1 LAEVSRVRGAVAVA
15 LCLIAVAFVAQGAFA
30 SAPDRGLYHC
40 YNGSAPFG
48 DLKLK
53 RGDKYVWN
61 KDSSGSYAYRAA
73 SKKVIFKTGVFHKD
87 HWYGKHSRDPSDG
100 SSVIKLYE
108 EGKGSLGITCYGTG

>member
-1 LAEVSRVRGAVAVA
+1 MMRRAVLTMLCLVAVMTA
-15 LCLIAVAFVAQGAFA
+15 AIPAMA

-48 DLKLK
+48 DLRLK

-61 KDSSGSYAYRAA
+61 GGSPGTYAYRAA
-73 SKKVIFKTGVFHKD
+73 SKKVIFETGVFHKD

-100 SSVIKLYE
+100 ESVIKLYE
-108 EGKGSLGITCYGTG
+108 TGKGALGITCYGTR

>member
-1 LAEVSRVRGAVAVA
+1 VCVVVVATGV
-15 LCLIAVAFVAQGAFA
+15 GMAFA
-30 SAPDRGLYHC
+30 SAPDLGTYHC

-53 RGDKYVWN
+53 QGGRYTWNNGSPGKYE
-61 KDSSGSYAYRAA
+61 YRAS

-87 HWYGKHSRDPSDG
+87 HWYGKHSRDPSDH

-108 EGKGSLGITCYGTG
+108 EGKGFLGIRCYG

>member
-1 LAEVSRVRGAVAVA
+1 VKRRAILGLVCVVVAAVAVP
-15 LCLIAVAFVAQGAFA
+15 AFA
-30 SAPDRGLYHC
+30 STPDRGLYHC

-61 KDSSGSYAYRAA
+61 GGSPGTYAYKAA

-108 EGKGSLGITCYGTG
+108 TGKGSLGITCYGTR

>member
-1 LAEVSRVRGAVAVA
+1 MSRTRLAAAVLCVIVA
-15 LCLIAVAFVAQGAFA
+15 ALATAPAFA
-30 SAPDRGLYHC
+30 SAPDLGLYHC

-61 KDSSGSYAYRAA
+61 HDSSGKYAYRAA
-73 SKKVIFKTGVFHKD
+73 SKKVIFKTGVFHDD

-108 EGKGSLGITCYGTG
+108 KGTGSLGIRCYGTR

>member
-1 LAEVSRVRGAVAVA
+1 MSGLRPLIVVLVCLTAVVA
-15 LCLIAVAFVAQGAFA
+15 MAGTAAA
-30 SAPDRGLYHC
+30 SAPDLGTYHC

-53 RGDKYVWN
+53 SHWKYTWN
-61 KDSSGSYAYRAA
+61 GGSPGKYAYRAA

-108 EGKGSLGITCYGTG
+108 QGEGFLGIRCYR